1 MTKEIWVNLP
11 VKDISKSKEFYTK
24 LGFAFNSQ
32 YGNTA
37 DSACMVIGD
46 QNLAVMFFTEAI
58 FKTFTSHEITDTK
71 LGTEVLFSF
80 SAESKEEVDEMA
92 KKVEEAGGTIYG
104 KPGDKQGWMYGFG
117 FADLDGHRWNMLFMD
132 MSKMPQA

>member
-11 VKDISKSKEFYTK
+11 VKDISKSKEFFTK
-24 LGFAFNSQ
+24 LGFAFNTQ

-46 QNLAVMFFTEAI
+46 QNLAVMLFTKAI
-58 FKTFTSHEITDTK
+58 FKTFTQNEISDTK
-71 LGTEVLFSF
+71 QGTEVLFSF
-80 SAESKEEVDEMA
+80 SAESREEVDEMA

-104 KPGDKQGWMYGFG
+104 KPGDNQGWMYGFG
-117 FADLDGHRWNMLFMD
+117 FADLDGHHWNMLYMD
-132 MSKMPQA
+132 MSKMPQV

>member
-11 VKDISKSKEFYTK
+11 VKDINKSKEFFAQ

-46 QNLAVMFFTEAI
+46 QNLAVMLFTETI
-58 FKTFTSHEITDTK
+58 FKTFTQNEISDTK
-71 LGTEVLFSF
+71 HGTEVLFSF
-80 SAESKEEVDEMA
+80 SAESREEVDEMA
-92 KKVEEAGGTIYG
+92 KKVEVAGGVIYG

-132 MSKMPQA
+132 MSKLPQA